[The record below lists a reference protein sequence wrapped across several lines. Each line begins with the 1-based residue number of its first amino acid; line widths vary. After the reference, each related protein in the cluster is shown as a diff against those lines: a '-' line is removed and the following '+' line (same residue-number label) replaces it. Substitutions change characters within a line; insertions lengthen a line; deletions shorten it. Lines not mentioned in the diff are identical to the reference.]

1 MGTGPNPSLPPSR
14 SPRPP
19 AWFFV
24 VVAILVVAGIAAPIG
39 VSWYEHR
46 VAATVPVDTT
56 GNSRRDTL
64 RRGTALDSAARDSAA
79 RRAARD
85 TAKHR

>member
-1 MGTGPNPSLPPSR
+1 MGTGLPPSQPPSR

-24 VVAILVVAGIAAPIG
+24 VVAALVLAGIAAPIG

-56 GNSRRDTL
+56 GNARRDTL
-64 RRGTALDSAARDSAA
+64 RRGTAPDSAARTG
-79 RRAARD
+79 ARD
-85 TAKHR
+85 TVRHR

>member
-1 MGTGPNPSLPPSR
+1 MGTGSTPSSPPAR

-24 VVAILVVAGIAAPIG
+24 VVAILIVAGIAAPIG

-64 RRGTALDSAARDSAA
+64 RAGTARDSAA
-79 RRAARD
+79 RESLARD
-85 TAKHR
+85 SVRRR

>member
-1 MGTGPNPSLPPSR
+1 MGLTDSQPPSR

-24 VVAILVVAGIAAPIG
+24 VVAILIIAGIAAPIA

-56 GNSRRDTL
+56 GN
-64 RRGTALDSAARDSAA
+64 AR
-79 RRAARD
+79 RD